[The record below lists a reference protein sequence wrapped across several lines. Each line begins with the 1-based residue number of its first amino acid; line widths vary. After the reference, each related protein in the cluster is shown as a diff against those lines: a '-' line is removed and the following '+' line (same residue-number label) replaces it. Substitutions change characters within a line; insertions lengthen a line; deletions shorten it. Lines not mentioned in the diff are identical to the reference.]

1 MKKPRKRKS
10 LVEEVVQPVPNSF
23 PEKTVQE
30 LEIIKLVNKVRKQGS
45 EESFIKIRS
54 YVDSYIKLFTKKY
67 RIAGCDADEIEQE
80 CLVALRFKAIKDFDQ
95 KRGAFISFAIL
106 CIKRHLFSLIKGN
119 NQLKRRVLNTSISLD
134 ENRSDDGDFISLNN
148 VVEKHT
154 MAVDDILSKE
164 EDMNLEKTKLLQGLS
179 KLEQE
184 VLKCYLRQ
192 LKYDEIVKEL
202 KVIYTNKKITKKT
215 IDNSL
220 QRIRQKAQI
229 DLPKMQ

>member
-1 MKKPRKRKS
+1 MKKPRKRK
-10 LVEEVVQPVPNSF
+10 VPDIKTGPVQ
-23 PEKTVQE
+23 EKTVQE
-30 LEIIKLVNKVRKQGS
+30 QEIIKLVNKVRRQGS
-45 EESFIKIRS
+45 EESFIKIRT

-119 NQLKRRVLNTSISLD
+119 NQLKRRVLNTSVSLD
-134 ENRSDDGDFISLNN
+134 ADRSDDGDFISLNN
-148 VVEKHT
+148 VVEKDT
-154 MAVDDILSKE
+154 LAVDDLLSKE
-164 EDMNLEKTKLLQGLS
+164 EDMSIEKNKLLQGLS

-184 VLKCYLRQ
+184 VLKLYLKQ
-192 LKYDEIVKEL
+192 MKYDEIVKEL
-202 KVIYTNKKITKKT
+202 KVVYVNKKITKKT

-229 DLPKMQ
+229 DLPKV